1 MHIDTISNL
10 IELIYIRY
18 VLMPNF
24 AIESFHWEALS
35 LFNLHSDEKKK
46 KFQIFFFYYFILYL

>member
-1 MHIDTISNL
+1 
-10 IELIYIRY
+10 
-18 VLMPNF
+18 MPNF

-46 KFQIFFFYYFILYL
+46 RFKYFFIIILFYIYNGQSNKIKKTY